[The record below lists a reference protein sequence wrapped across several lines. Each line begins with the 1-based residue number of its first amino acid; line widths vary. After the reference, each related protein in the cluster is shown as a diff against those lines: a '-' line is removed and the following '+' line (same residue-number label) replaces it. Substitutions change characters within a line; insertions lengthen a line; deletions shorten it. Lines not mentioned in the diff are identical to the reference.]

1 MKRKIYLYKYVVYGS
16 LGICLEIFWTG
27 FRSLINQ
34 DYTMEGRTYI
44 WMFFIYGLAIFLEP
58 IHERIRGQNLILRGF
73 IYMILIYIV
82 EFLTGLLLRA
92 FIGQCP
98 WNYTGNGS
106 IDGLITISFV
116 PLWFGLG
123 LLLEKVH
130 DFLNSLHF
138 IRDKNA

>member
-27 FRSLINQ
+27 FRSLMNQ

-44 WMFFIYGLAIFLEP
+44 WMFFIYGLATFLEP
-58 IHERIRGQNLILRGF
+58 IHERIRGQNFILRGF
-73 IYMILIYIV
+73 FYMILIYIV

-106 IDGLITISFV
+106 IDGLITISFA

>member
-44 WMFFIYGLAIFLEP
+44 WMFFIYGLAVFLEP
-58 IHERIRGQNLILRGF
+58 IQEKIRGQNLILRGF